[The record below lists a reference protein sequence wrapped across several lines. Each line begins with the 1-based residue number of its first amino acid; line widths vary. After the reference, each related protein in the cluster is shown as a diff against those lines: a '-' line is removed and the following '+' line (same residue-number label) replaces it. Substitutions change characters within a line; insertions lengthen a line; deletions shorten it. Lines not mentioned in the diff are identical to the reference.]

1 MGDIV
6 KAMQAEQFYLR
17 DKLGGKNVSLNLS
30 EYGYEDL
37 ETYFSDKRDYQ
48 LKNCGIEI
56 HETNMDDIESRVE
69 NAIMS
74 KTPSIW
80 IPTADEVF
88 VWHGNDALDRN
99 LCAELGVQVYDMNYI
114 GGTIVSG
121 ADDLSFALIVP
132 ENIDIS
138 TSYMLLKIKSIMDK
152 YFSDVAIDGN
162 DILID
167 GKKVLG
173 SMQRRVN
180 NMYIFACQ
188 ISYADR
194 LEYIKRLC
202 SKQSTKTP
210 WFIDSASLPKRR
222 LKDEVLA
229 WLS

>member
-1 MGDIV
+1 MSNIE
-6 KAMQAEQFYLR
+6 KAIKAEQSYLR
-17 DKLGGKNVSLNLS
+17 DKLSGKNVSLDLS
-30 EYGYEDL
+30 QYGYEDL

-48 LKNCGIEI
+48 LKNCGVEV

-88 VWHGNDALDRN
+88 VWHGDDTLDRG

-138 TSYMLLKIKSIMDK
+138 TSYMLIKIKSIMDK
-152 YFSDVAIDGN
+152 HFTDVMIDGN
-162 DILID
+162 DILVD

-180 NMYIFACQ
+180 DMYVFACQ

-194 LEYIKRLC
+194 SKYISQLC
-202 SKQSTKTP
+202 SKQSVKSP
-210 WFIDSASLPKRR
+210 GFIDKEILPKDI
-222 LKDEVLA
+222 LKDEVIKCLR
-229 WLS
+229 

>member
-1 MGDIV
+1 MSDIE
-6 KAMQAEQFYLR
+6 KAMQAEQSYLC
-17 DKLGGKNVSLNLS
+17 DKLSGKNVSLNLS
-30 EYGYEDL
+30 EYGYKDL

-48 LKNCGIEI
+48 LKNCGIEV

-80 IPTADEVF
+80 IPTADKVF
-88 VWHGNDALDRN
+88 VWHGNDVLDRD

-121 ADDLSFALIVP
+121 ADDLSFALIIP
-132 ENIDIS
+132 EDIDIS

-152 YFSDVAIDGN
+152 YFTDVAIDGN
-162 DILID
+162 DILIN

-180 NMYIFACQ
+180 GMYIFACQ
-188 ISYADR
+188 IGYADR
-194 LEYIKRLC
+194 LKYISQLC
-202 SKQSTKTP
+202 SKQSTKAP
-210 WFIDSASLPKRR
+210 GFIDSASLPKCR

>member
-1 MGDIV
+1 MSDIE
-6 KAMQAEQFYLR
+6 KAMQAEQSYLC
-17 DKLGGKNVSLNLS
+17 DKLSDKNVSLDLS
-30 EYGYEDL
+30 QYGYENL
-37 ETYFSDKRDYQ
+37 ETYFSEKRDYQ
-48 LKNCGIEI
+48 LKSCRIEI

-80 IPTADEVF
+80 IPTADEIF
-88 VWHGNDALDRN
+88 VWHGNEALDRD
-99 LCAELGVQVYDMNYI
+99 LCTELGVQVYDMNYI

-138 TSYMLLKIKSIMDK
+138 TSYMLLKIKNIMDK

-188 ISYADR
+188 ISYVDR
-194 LEYIKRLC
+194 SEYIKRLC
-202 SKQSTKTP
+202 SKSSIKIP
-210 WFIDSASLPKRR
+210 GFIDRNILTKRA
-222 LKDEVLA
+222 LKDEVIACLQ
-229 WLS
+229 

>member
-1 MGDIV
+1 MNDIE
-6 KAMQAEQFYLR
+6 KAMQAEQSYLR
-17 DKLGGKNVSLNLS
+17 DKLSGKNVSLNLS
-30 EYGYEDL
+30 EYGYKDL

-48 LKNCGIEI
+48 LKNCGIEV

-80 IPTADEVF
+80 IPTADEIF
-88 VWHGNDALDRN
+88 VWHGNDALDRD
-99 LCAELGVQVYDMNYI
+99 LCAEMGAQVYDMNYI

-138 TSYMLLKIKSIMDK
+138 TSYMLLKIKSIMDE
-152 YFSDVAIDGN
+152 YFTDVVIDGN
-162 DILID
+162 DILIN

-180 NMYIFACQ
+180 GMYVFACQ

-194 LEYIKRLC
+194 SEYIKRLC
-202 SKQSTKTP
+202 SKSSIKTP
-210 WFIDSASLPKRR
+210 GFIDRNILAKRA
-222 LKDEVLA
+222 LQDGVIACLQ
-229 WLS
+229 

>member
-1 MGDIV
+1 MGDIK
-6 KAMQAEQFYLR
+6 KAMQAEQSYLH
-17 DKLGGKNVSLNLS
+17 DKLSGKNVSLDLS
-30 EYGYEDL
+30 ECGYEDL

-48 LKNCGIEI
+48 LKNCGIEV

-88 VWHGNDALDRN
+88 VWHGNDALDRD
-99 LCAELGVQVYDMNYI
+99 LCTELGVQVYDMNYI

-132 ENIDIS
+132 EDIDIS
-138 TSYMLLKIKSIMDK
+138 TSYILQKIKSIFDK
-152 YFSDVAIDGN
+152 YFANVIIDGN
-162 DILID
+162 DILIT

-173 SMQRRVN
+173 AMQRRVN
-180 NMYIFACQ
+180 GMYVFACQ

-194 LEYIKRLC
+194 LKYISQLC
-202 SKQSTKTP
+202 SKQSAKTP
-210 WFIDSASLPKRR
+210 GFIDRGILPKNV
-222 LKDEVLA
+222 LKNEVIACLQ
-229 WLS
+229 

>member
-1 MGDIV
+1 MGDIK
-6 KAMQAEQFYLR
+6 KAMQAEQSYLR
-17 DKLGGKNVSLNLS
+17 DKLSGKNVSLNLS
-30 EYGYEDL
+30 GYGYEDL

-48 LKNCGIEI
+48 LKNCGIEV

-88 VWHGNDALDRN
+88 VWHGNAALDRD
-99 LCAELGVQVYDMNYI
+99 LCAEMGVQVYDMNYI

-132 ENIDIS
+132 EDIDIS
-138 TSYMLLKIKSIMDK
+138 TSCMLLKIKSVMDK
-152 YFSDVAIDGN
+152 YFSDVVIDGN

-188 ISYADR
+188 ISYTDR
-194 LEYIKRLC
+194 SEYIKRLC
-202 SKQSTKTP
+202 SKSSIKTP
-210 WFIDSASLPKRR
+210 GFIDKGILPKNV
-222 LKDEVLA
+222 LKNEVIACLH
-229 WLS
+229 